1 MADAEDNLAHASF
14 ETLAHASKLLLQ
26 RGNELFTAVT
36 VASVA
41 SVASPQAKVD
51 PNEVQGAGL
60 TVITPEADNET
71 EVPHPGKERD
81 DLSDDFFELV

>member
-41 SVASPQAKVD
+41 SVASPQAK
-51 PNEVQGAGL
+51 EVQGDGL

-71 EVPHPGKERD
+71 ETPHPGKERD
-81 DLSDDFFELV
+81 DLNDDFFELV